1 MPATVPVTLPD
12 IAEQCSAMIREARG
26 PTEIVAAQ
34 FQFWFRGAYR
44 RLGPQDGQ
52 YHWNE
57 AKWQRIGL

>member
-1 MPATVPVTLPD
+1 MPAPAAVTLPD
-12 IAEQCSAMIREARG
+12 IDRLCAAMVFEARG

-44 RLGPQDGQ
+44 RLNPQAGQ

-57 AKWQRIGL
+57 AKWQRIAL